1 MEVFSNLR
9 LFPKIFFLTLI
20 VFKVERLKIVET
32 APAGENKNLHTVSDL
47 FKGLDDLATNDSK
60 IPANAAED
68 LENLF
73 KIVSEKSFTNSK
85 PRQRPAGFYNPA
97 NYGTFGQN
105 PNFGYPGGFYPPP
118 ALPPGYQQ
126 GLDSGGFGLIDA
138 LNSISQHDDLKCVPR
153 LLCEIATGSSPGNG
167 DYKASGFAEFGKNT
181 LLGLLTAYN
190 LEAASP
196 VLGFGKAALLG
207 YTNRG
212 DPSICYN
219 EYVRCPNDPRDLVH
233 YLNNHNGGFFRFFRN
248 GHGTGRRRK
257 SSEETWFLEKPATRN
272 HSHFQRGFYSFGS
285 VYAKGMKRI
294 SFVGK
299 RPAPPP
305 GLSGPESDRTG
316 TGKLKFDVPDE
327 EQDIPAYRDSF
338 SKVVFPKDDE
348 EAVRGTRVSKSLV
361 SGAVRVPGFFP
372 DDSVAASSSENHRFH
387 FPSREYDYDRDTEK
401 ANIVIF
407 ENSSVSKKGRLVD
420 FGSREEEPLPSS
432 SSLSSTSLFKFPE
445 SGYSEN
451 FDDDPAVLVTVMWK
465 TGEKKEEI
473 LTTTSLPF

>member
-9 LFPKIFFLTLI
+9 LFPKIFLLTLI
-20 VFKVERLKIVET
+20 VFKIDRLKIVET

-60 IPANAAED
+60 ISANAAED

-257 SSEETWFLEKPATRN
+257 S
-272 HSHFQRGFYSFGS
+272 
-285 VYAKGMKRI
+285 
-294 SFVGK
+294 FVGK

-387 FPSREYDYDRDTEK
+387 FPTRGYDYDRDTEK

-451 FDDDPAVLVTVMWK
+451 FDDGLSKLLPRS
-465 TGEKKEEI
+465 EQYKKSPPVED
-473 LTTTSLPF
+473 T